1 VLSSTAPAHRMCQ
14 TIIIAF
20 TFRDA
25 GLHADEGSSALKH
38 RACAQNMLDITY
50 GFQIWD
56 AGVHAY
62 QGSGGLKYGACAQN
76 VLDVAHRFYILE

>member
-1 VLSSTAPAHRMCQ
+1 MLSSTAPAHGMCQ

-56 AGVHAY
+56 ASVRAY

-76 VLDVAHRFYILE
+76 VLDAAHRFYILE